1 MISSIFSVP
10 IYTSKD
16 ISQVDLCLELFNMVD
31 PYFMEISPGQFST
44 LETYNP
50 GKAST
55 LPNTSNITETTPF
68 YEFIKK
74 HIQLYLE
81 EVKWEDYQITIPNLW
96 FLKMFSGSSHKI
108 HHHYGYTFSGVYYVT
123 APENSDKIILY
134 NTLND
139 IFHHKLDSKEFTS
152 SNSYSW
158 WVPTPTGTIILFPSY
173 LKHSVPA
180 AEFEGIRRSI
190 AFDIILKPK
199 STN

>member
-10 IYTSKD
+10 VYTSKD
-16 ISQVDLCLELFNMVD
+16 ISQVDLCLELFNIAE
-31 PYFMEISPGQFST
+31 PYFRETSPGQFST
-44 LETYNP
+44 LRTYNP
-50 GKAST
+50 GGTST
-55 LPNTSNITETTPF
+55 SFDTSNITEANCF
-68 YEFIKK
+68 CEFIKK

-81 EVKWEDYQITIPNLW
+81 EVKWENYQIIIPNLW
-96 FLKMFSGSSHKI
+96 FLKMVSGSSHKV

-139 IFHHKLDSKEFTS
+139 IFHHKLESKEFTS

-158 WVPTPTGTIILFPSY
+158 WFPTTPGTIILFPSY

-180 AEFEGIRRSI
+180 AEFEGIRKSI

-199 STN
+199 SID